1 MNSILSRST
10 FGMIIVDAEIG
21 FTITRSDTMYHC
33 CQSLRRIVKI
43 EIRATPI
50 EVKLRQKPTILTTKS
65 RITILGEPQTPQ
77 NYQGD
82 QT

>member
-1 MNSILSRST
+1 
-10 FGMIIVDAEIG
+10 
-21 FTITRSDTMYHC
+21 MYHC